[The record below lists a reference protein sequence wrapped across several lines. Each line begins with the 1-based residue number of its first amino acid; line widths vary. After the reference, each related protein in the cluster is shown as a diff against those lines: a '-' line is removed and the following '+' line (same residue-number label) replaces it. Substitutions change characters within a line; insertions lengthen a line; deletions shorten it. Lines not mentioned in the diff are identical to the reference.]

1 MGRVLTEAEGDATSI
16 YIMSL
21 SERIYFQAKEV
32 LDSISYEGPLLLLC
46 SGGVDSMS
54 MAHVLHHL
62 GVHYAIYHA
71 NYGLRGDA
79 SVAEEQLIRQWA
91 ERHGIPIR
99 VEQADENYGEK
110 SDLQSRARQ
119 FRYGGAREYLNTLG
133 GTHIVTAHHA
143 DDAAET
149 FLFYAARGSGLDGLA
164 ALTPLDG
171 DVIRPFWQLRKREI
185 KDFATAEPVKWLE
198 DQSNTKDVYT
208 RNHLRHHALPA
219 LNKALPNA
227 VGGLTTTMRHLGEV
241 LSFVESAV
249 QREGVLYMG
258 ESEVLPGVKVIYR
271 DVLDHPH
278 SGVILWYLMKD
289 YAPFEPDTIQELAH
303 SQVGAHIESH
313 DWQIWSEREGL
324 MLIQEV
330 KDEVYPIDVKMKST
344 DLIGPHW
351 DGHRWTSKVQWTLK
365 PVKSVQGDF
374 GSPSEPVMAWDRMP
388 DSLCWRP
395 WQEGDFIQPFG
406 MKKGHKKVSDALTE
420 AKVPSCMRRKVQVLA
435 LEDAPGEVLW
445 IPGIRISQHVAIESQ
460 DQRFVRLN
468 LH

>member
-1 MGRVLTEAEGDATSI
+1 
-16 YIMSL
+16 MSL
-21 SERIYFQAKEV
+21 SENIYQQAKEAI
-32 LDSISYEGPLLLLC
+32 DAIAFEGPLLLLC
-46 SGGVDSMS
+46 SAGVDSMS

-62 GVHYAIYHA
+62 GVHHAIYHA
-71 NYGLRGDA
+71 NYGLRGAA
-79 SVAEEQLIRQWA
+79 SDAEELLIRGWA
-91 ERHGIPIR
+91 KRHGLPIQ

-119 FRYGGAREYLNTLG
+119 FRYGGARQYLESLG

-164 ALTPLDG
+164 ALTPIDG

-185 KDFATAEPVKWLE
+185 IDFARQEGIQWLE
-198 DQSNTKDVYT
+198 DQSNAKDVYT

-219 LNKALPNA
+219 LGKALPNA
-227 VGGLTTTMRHLGEV
+227 VGGLTTTMRHLREV

-258 ESEVLPGVKVIYR
+258 ESEIIPGVQVIYR

-289 YAPFEPDTIQELAH
+289 YAPFEPDAIQELAH

-324 MLIQEV
+324 LLIQETHE
-330 KDEVYPIDVKMKST
+330 KVYPMEVKYRPT
-344 DLIGPHW
+344 DLVGPYW
-351 DGHRWTSKVQWTLK
+351 DGNRWHPKATWTL
-365 PVKSVQGDF
+365 STIRGVQGNF
-374 GSPSEPVMAWDRMP
+374 GNSSEPALAWDRLP
-388 DSLCWRP
+388 ESLCWRP

-406 MKKGHKKVSDALTE
+406 MKKGRKKISDALTE
-420 AKVPSCMRRKVQVLA
+420 AKVPSCMRRKVMVLA
-435 LEDAPGEVLW
+435 IDDTPGEVLW
-445 IPGIRISQHVAIESQ
+445 IPGIRISQRAAIESE